1 MTFVIIFNF
10 ICFPLD
16 LHCLRPAGNL
26 FVFSLLTFGWQQLY
40 LWPFTKEAASEAT
53 RSPALDALFW
63 PSPGGRGFQYLNCII
78 GTSSIPPMYLA

>member
-26 FVFSLLTFGWQQLY
+26 FVLVFSPLTFGWQQLY
-40 LWPFTKEAASEAT
+40 LWLFTKEAADAAAAT
-53 RSPALDALFW
+53 RSPPALDALFW
-63 PSPGGRGFQYLNCII
+63 PTLFNI
-78 GTSSIPPMYLA
+78 